1 MVAML
6 LRGRDALIDDIVSAL
21 TATDIRA
28 VTLHGPSGVG
38 KTRLAAEAALTL
50 DAQAWSTLR
59 LSARTSL
66 SNLPLGGL
74 APLFAD
80 QGSGFLAVSGD
91 PVALLNFTT
100 ARLRSLAGTGRI
112 LLVIDDI
119 SSMDALSVSVVSQ
132 LLDSGAAKLLATVG
146 EGAPV
151 PDALMQM
158 WSSSTARRVDLDPLT
173 ADDCGAIIADL
184 VGGPVARRSVESLT
198 RASGGNPLFLRE
210 LTRGAV
216 SASSLVEVG
225 GVWQL
230 LGEAVGTDALQEVIS
245 RRLAGMT
252 AGQRDVV
259 ERLAVCVVLPVAELT
274 ASDARDSLRRLE
286 ADGLVEIREERGTL
300 VATLALPQYETIT
313 KASLSLLRVEDILL
327 EQADIAEL
335 AARGPEDALRVAVWR
350 LGAGHPSEPE
360 LLNNGALLAQLT
372 HDHAQAARLSRAAIS
387 AGYPGA
393 APYLVLADAQRRM
406 GQAEQ
411 AFSTAER
418 AAVVDAYTPTSGL
431 LTAQIAMARALIRHD
446 RPGGTDKA
454 IRLLQQAEEDLPD
467 HADMLT
473 LRRAMIL
480 FTIERA
486 GDALAIVEPH
496 LGAPASSPAARVQ
509 LAMAAAMPLAA
520 AGRLSD
526 AEREVAVI
534 LAAIPAGLDRAFALF
549 TAASATLVAGSGT
562 LAHEYAIAALYESIQ
577 HDDEISTR
585 YAELLLGHALLELG
599 QIEAATR
606 WIRDAVGGAEALG
619 PRNLLRVSRGSLA
632 VALVFAGQLD
642 EAQTIV
648 DSLIDS
654 SSEGNLHS
662 GIARA
667 LLQAA
672 RGNEKA
678 GIRALERMADH
689 YEASGILYLAAS
701 VLHHM
706 ARIGGADTAAPR
718 LEAIA
723 ARGDS
728 TLFHMRA
735 RYARALA
742 DASPDALA
750 EAGEGWHSIGA
761 EFFAAEAFA
770 QAGAVARSRGNTQA
784 AIALF
789 RRATTLAES
798 CIGAQ
803 TPILRLA
810 LVEDVLTKR
819 EREIVELASS
829 GMTSQEIATTLF
841 LSARTV
847 DNHLQSSY
855 GKLGISGRR
864 ELMRRAEV

>member
-1 MVAML
+1 ML
-6 LRGRDALIDDIVSAL
+6 LRGRDGLIDDIVSAL

-38 KTRLAAEAALTL
+38 KTRLAAEAAQRL

-66 SNLPLGGL
+66 SALPLGGL
-74 APLFAD
+74 APLFAG
-80 QGSGFLAVSGD
+80 QGAGFLAVSSD

-119 SSMDALSVSVVSQ
+119 SSMDTLSVSVVSQ

-151 PDALMQM
+151 PDALLQM
-158 WSSSTARRVDLDPLT
+158 WSQSTARRVDLEPLT
-173 ADDCGAIIADL
+173 ADDCGAIVAEL
-184 VGGPVARRSVESLT
+184 LGGPVARRSVESLT
-198 RASGGNPLFLRE
+198 RAAGGNPLFLRE

-216 SASSLVEVG
+216 AASTLVEVG

-230 LGEAVGTDALQEVIS
+230 LGEAVSTDALQQVIG

-252 AGQRDVV
+252 AVQRDVV
-259 ERLAVCVVLPVAELT
+259 ERLAVCVVLPVAELVMPG
-274 ASDARDSLRRLE
+274 ARDALRRLE
-286 ADGLVEIREERGTL
+286 ADGLVEVRDDKGTL
-300 VATLALPQYETIT
+300 VAALALPQYETLT
-313 KASLSLLRVEDILL
+313 KAALSLLRVEDILL

-350 LGAGHPSEPE
+350 LGAGHPSEPQ
-360 LLNNGALLAQLT
+360 LLNTGARLAQLT
-372 HDHAQAARLSRAAIS
+372 HDHAQAAKLSRAAIT

-411 AFSTAER
+411 AFSTAEH
-418 AAVVDAYTPTSGL
+418 AAVVDAETPTSDL
-431 LTAQIAMARALIRHD
+431 LTAQIVMTRALIRHD
-446 RPGGTDKA
+446 RPGGTDEA
-454 IRLLQQAEEDLPD
+454 MRMLRQAEIDLPE
-467 HADMLT
+467 HADMLA

-486 GDALAIVEPH
+486 GDALALVEPH
-496 LGAPASSPAARVQ
+496 LDMPARTPAERVQ

-520 AGRLSD
+520 AGRMLE
-526 AEREVAVI
+526 AEREVGVI
-534 LAAIPAGLDRAFALF
+534 LDAIPAGLDRAFALF
-549 TAASATLVAGSGT
+549 TAASATLVAGTATG
-562 LAHEYAIAALYESIQ
+562 AHEYAIGALYESIQ

-599 QIEAATR
+599 QIDAAIR
-606 WIRDAVGGAEALG
+606 WIRDAVGGAEAFG
-619 PRNLLRVSRGSLA
+619 PRNLLRVSRASLA
-632 VALVFAGQLD
+632 VALVYAGQLD
-642 EAQTIV
+642 DAEAILDSLV
-648 DSLIDS
+648 DST
-654 SSEGNLHS
+654 SEGNLHS
-662 GIARA
+662 SVARA
-667 LLQAA
+667 LIEAA

-678 GIRALERMADH
+678 AIRSLERLADQ
-689 YEASGILYLAAS
+689 YEADGTLYLAAS
-701 VLHHM
+701 VLHHV
-706 ARIGGADTAAPR
+706 ARIGGAQSAAPR

-742 DASPDALA
+742 DSSVDALA

-761 EFFAAEAFA
+761 ELFAAEAFA
-770 QAGAVARSRGNTQA
+770 QAGALARSRGNSQA
-784 AIALF
+784 SLALF
-789 RRATTLAES
+789 RRATSLAQS
-798 CIGAQ
+798 CVGAR

-810 LVEDVLTKR
+810 LTEDVLTKR
-819 EREIVELASS
+819 EREIVELAST
-829 GMTSQEIATTLF
+829 GMTSQEIASALF

-864 ELMRRAEV
+864 DLLRKSGV